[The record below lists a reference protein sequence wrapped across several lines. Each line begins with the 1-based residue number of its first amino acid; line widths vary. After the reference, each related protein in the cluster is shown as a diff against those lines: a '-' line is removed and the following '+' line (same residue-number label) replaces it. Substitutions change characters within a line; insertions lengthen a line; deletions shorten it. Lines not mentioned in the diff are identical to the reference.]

1 MKRRTVEGIIIATLA
16 CVFAVSLLANPF
28 ACVPSGN
35 GEIRVGAYYYIWW
48 GLPSPYVNHW
58 KEGVR
63 YTPFLG
69 EYNSSD
75 PSVADKHIVWAKQ
88 HGIDFFA
95 VSWLGRW
102 SWWDHRY
109 IDNNLKQGLLKAEHL
124 DNFKFC
130 LFYESVIVLNATL
143 YAKENFTKIFI
154 EDMEYAA
161 ENYFDHPSYLRIHE
175 KPALF
180 IYNVPYIYD
189 KLGTTNAR
197 KLFDGLKKRIN
208 VYIVG
213 DLPSPPAVDSPYLYS
228 MNAVT
233 SYFFLSPSN
242 DWDTILDEARS
253 RYPKWKS
260 SMNSI
265 GVGFIPNVYPGFDNT
280 EHMQQGVLLPLSQA
294 NFEEML
300 RIACENVDDDLKMV
314 MVTSWNEWLESTSIE
329 PSMERGEEFLH
340 TVLEVKQTVDMS
352 DEGNS
357 SELYKYAVYV
367 AIGVVLGIILGA
379 LIAFATRRTTL
390 KPFNVPMRFM
400 VTFKTENDE

>member
-1 MKRRTVEGIIIATLA
+1 LKWRIAKRIVVITLA
-16 CVFAVSLLANPF
+16 CIFAFTLIVNRAGCVS
-28 ACVPSGN
+28 SGN
-35 GEIRVGAYYYIWW
+35 GEIQVGVYYYIWW
-48 GLPSPYVNHW
+48 GLPPPYINHW
-58 KEGVR
+58 KEGVK

-88 HGIDFFA
+88 HGVDFFA

-102 SWWDHRY
+102 SWWDHRC

-154 EDMEYAA
+154 EDIEYAA
-161 ENYFDHPSYLRIHE
+161 ENYFSHPSYLKING

-180 IYNVPYIYD
+180 IYNIPYIYG
-189 KLGTTNAR
+189 KLGTAKAQ
-197 KLFDGLKKRIN
+197 KLFDALRKRIDP
-208 VYIVG
+208 YLVG
-213 DLPSPPAVDSPYLYS
+213 DLCGGPSPPSGDSPWLYS

-242 DWDTILDEARS
+242 NWGTILNEARS
-253 RYPKWKS
+253 RYPEWKS

-265 GVGFIPNVYPGFDNT
+265 GIGFIPNAYPGFDNT
-280 EHMQQGVLLPLSQA
+280 EHMQQGALLPLSQS
-294 NFEEML
+294 NFEEMM
-300 RIACENVDDDLKMV
+300 RIALENVDDNLKMV

-329 PSMERGEEFLH
+329 PSMEHGEEFLH
-340 TVLEVKQTVDMS
+340 TVLEVKQTVDMDTI
-352 DEGNS
+352 DEENG
-357 SELYKYAVYV
+357 SEVYDCAVYV
-367 AIGVVLGIILGA
+367 AAGVVLGIILGS
-379 LIAFATRRTTL
+379 L
-390 KPFNVPMRFM
+390 
-400 VTFKTENDE
+400 VTFAVSKKRR